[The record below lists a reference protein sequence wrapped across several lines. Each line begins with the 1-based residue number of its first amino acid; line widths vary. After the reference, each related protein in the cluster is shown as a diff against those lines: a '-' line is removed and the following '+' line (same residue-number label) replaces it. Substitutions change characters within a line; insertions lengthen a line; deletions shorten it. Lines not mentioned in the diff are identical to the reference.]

1 MNCDNIITG
10 IFTILGAIVGG
21 YITWLVAIRASRR
34 QTFNEAAA
42 MFHSAFTEEL
52 ILLHERY
59 DKNASNNE
67 VFEIVENSINK
78 HETAMIKFRPYL
90 IRDVSGFDEAWKN
103 YAYPNQDEFPI
114 NPIIDYLPDK
124 NKSVA
129 DIRKQVRE
137 RLEKLLSYALPE

>member
-1 MNCDNIITG
+1 MNCDNIIIG
-10 IFTILGAIVGG
+10 IFTLLGAIVGG

-42 MFHSAFTEEL
+42 IFHSAFTEEL
-52 ILLHERY
+52 IFLHERY
-59 DKNASNNE
+59 DKDALNNE
-67 VFEIVENSINK
+67 AFEIVKNSVYK

-103 YAYPNQDEFPI
+103 YAYPSQDEFPK

-124 NKSVA
+124 NISEA
-129 DIRKQVRE
+129 DIRRQVRD
-137 RLEKLLSYALPE
+137 RLEKFLFYAQPE